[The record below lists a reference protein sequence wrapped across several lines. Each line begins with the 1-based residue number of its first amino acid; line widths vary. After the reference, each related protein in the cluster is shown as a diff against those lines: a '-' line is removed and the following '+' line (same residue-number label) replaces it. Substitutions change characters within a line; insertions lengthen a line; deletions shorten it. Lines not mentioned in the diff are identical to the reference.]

1 MASAVRFCPAAP
13 VSKKQVRGS
22 RSFDPDCVSAY
33 NVKMDKEKVTIEDL
47 ARMVKGGFDEV
58 NDKFDEVNDKMD
70 EGFAQVD
77 KRFEQVDK
85 RFEQVAT
92 ELGHIN
98 ARLSTVE
105 HDVAQIGKEMISRM
119 EFEDLMSRVKY
130 IELKLGVESGK

>member
-1 MASAVRFCPAAP
+1 
-13 VSKKQVRGS
+13 
-22 RSFDPDCVSAY
+22 
-33 NVKMDKEKVTIEDL
+33 MDKEKVTIEDL
-47 ARMVKGGFDEV
+47 ARMVKGGFDEVGAKFDEV